1 MNKKFKKVVATGLAV
16 SSLVTGGMI
25 VKNHN
30 NKQAKNTD
38 HTYTIESGD
47 TLYDISNR
55 YYGTSDYYDEIASY
69 NNIEN
74 PDQIKAGDTIKIPNV
89 QGEVNELKEENNQ
102 LYVIESGDSL
112 TAICEKFYN
121 DGSYSTAMK
130 LARYN
135 NIENAN
141 DIKAGQEIYLPVY
154 EDLMN
159 VNAYPY
165 DYEYDNAIKK

>member
-16 SSLVTGGMI
+16 SSIVTGGMI
-25 VKNHN
+25 VKNQV
-30 NKQAKNTD
+30 NKREKGPD

-55 YYGTSDYYDEIASY
+55 YYGSGDHYNEIAEY
-69 NNIEN
+69 NGIEN
-74 PDQIKAGDTIKIPNV
+74 PDEIKAGDTIKIPNV
-89 QGEVNELKEENNQ
+89 EEQTNELKKENNQ
-102 LYVIESGDSL
+102 LYVIGLGDSL

-135 NIENAN
+135 NIENPN
-141 DIKAGQEIYLPVY
+141 DIKAGQELYLPDY
-154 EDLMN
+154 QDLMKI
-159 VNAYPY
+159 NAYPY
-165 DYEYDNAIKK
+165 DYEYDNMMKK